1 MKLDLKNIKEN
12 ISKEQI
18 LGRVSSQY
26 RDIYKVIVNDIEVL
40 AKVSGKYMYN
50 TYSKEDYPVVGDY
63 VLLDRDDD
71 KTGNA
76 IIKKIID
83 RKTILKR
90 KNINNGQNE
99 VLATNIDYIF
109 ICMSLNNDFNLRR
122 LERYIAVCYESGA
135 IPIIILTKYDL
146 CNDIEIK
153 VNEVEN
159 IAIGIDVLTVSNK
172 DENSIK
178 NVLKYL
184 KNGITACFIGSSG
197 VGKSTLINNLLRRE
211 QLETNGIRNDDKG
224 RHTTTR
230 RELFILEN
238 QSVVIDTPGMRELS
252 VDVEDLDKS
261 FLDIKD
267 LENMCKFSDCTHT
280 TEPQCAIKQAID
292 SGQLCPK
299 RYANYLK
306 LKQESKYIN
315 LNFKEVEKE
324 KIKKMFGSKNEYKN
338 MTRHIKNKNRNMY

>member
-135 IPIIILTKYDL
+135 IPIIILAKYDL

-211 QLETNGIRNDDKG
+211 QLETNSIRNDDKG